1 MDVDPFEDDPLDRGA
16 PLLRAGFRIASVK
29 EIRAWNINAQ
39 TLRGLFEAARDSE
52 DKMLIVDDVFGG
64 TAWKRNSEGHGA
76 LILRAD
82 VLEQALGPR
91 T

>member
-1 MDVDPFEDDPLDRGA
+1 MDVDPYKNDPLDRGA
-16 PLLRAGFRIASVK
+16 PVLKTGFREASVK
-29 EIRAWNINAQ
+29 EIRGWNIDARD
-39 TLRGLFEAARDSE
+39 LRRLFEAAKERDE
-52 DKMLIVDDVFGG
+52 KMLVVDDVFGG

-91 T
+91 